1 MVNILDGCQ
10 YFVQRK
16 RRPIIR
22 DVQVKISYI
31 KLLSLASVFD
41 GVYALYYGD
50 LCAVLPWRLVL
61 PQGFFFLPDALGA
74 SRSSRTAIKY
84 FWAAGV
90 ESKAG
95 LL

>member
-22 DVQVKISYI
+22 EVQVKISYI

-41 GVYALYYGD
+41 GVHALYYGD

-61 PQGFFFLPDALGA
+61 PQGFFFYLTLSELAAVAALLLNI
-74 SRSSRTAIKY
+74 S
-84 FWAAGV
+84 
-90 ESKAG
+90 G
-95 LL
+95 LLE